1 VSSIQTFGSFAANF
15 HPHIHSLITEGVFT
29 PEGEFLALPV
39 PAASLLA
46 DIEERF
52 RRLLLQR
59 LNRAERL
66 SEAFLNNLFGWNPS
80 GFSVYAHQLVFTEG
94 TMNPTDSKGSPVT

>member
-1 VSSIQTFGSFAANF
+1 MSSIQTFGSFAANF

-39 PAASLLA
+39 PATSLLA

-52 RRLLLQR
+52 RRLLRQR

-66 SEAFLNNLFGWNPS
+66 SEAFLNNLLGWNPS
-80 GFSVYAHQLVFTEG
+80 GFSVYANQLVFTEG